1 MESIFEILKL
11 IDVIIND
18 NYFLSFIIYSLILYI
33 YSSFSL
39 PGIMILWAFSGYAYG
54 FYIGYLSS
62 VIITTIG
69 SFNLFYLSKNI
80 YNKKFSNKFSKSI
93 NKINNI
99 IKNQS
104 YEILIIFRM
113 LPINAPFF
121 IQNISLSF
129 LNISNIKY
137 IIVTFIG
144 LSPLIII
151 LVLIGDTFTHIN
163 SFKNF
168 EFDKL
173 EFNKIFFLI
182 FFILIVLTIRIF
194 YSYKKNKKKAL

>member
-1 MESIFEILKL
+1 MYEF
-11 IDVIIND
+11 
-18 NYFLSFIIYSLILYI
+18 LIL
-33 YSSFSL
+33 L
-39 PGIMILWAFSGYAYG
+39 GVPGALQALITPELTLGYDKVFLVEYFISHGGIILSG

-80 YNKKFSNKFSKSI
+80 YKKKFSNKFSKSI

-151 LVLIGDTFTHIN
+151 LVLIGDTITHIN
-163 SFKNF
+163 SFKIF

>member
-1 MESIFEILKL
+1 
-11 IDVIIND
+11 
-18 NYFLSFIIYSLILYI
+18 
-33 YSSFSL
+33 
-39 PGIMILWAFSGYAYG
+39 
-54 FYIGYLSS
+54 
-62 VIITTIG
+62 
-69 SFNLFYLSKNI
+69 
-80 YNKKFSNKFSKSI
+80 
-93 NKINNI
+93 
-99 IKNQS
+99 
-104 YEILIIFRM
+104 M

-151 LVLIGDTFTHIN
+151 LVLIGDTITHIN